1 MRFVYGVLQARHPQ
15 PQLAGIAGA
24 PIELV
29 RAGDLAAAVSDAPEG
44 LVLRD
49 EDAFVHLDV
58 LVALLA
64 DGPVLPVRFGTVVDD
79 DDAVCAGVLGDAAVA
94 GELEALADVVE
105 LHVDAA
111 ASGDRVWDALRPL
124 AVDAVG
130 RAADAFSWA
139 FLVRR
144 ADVETF
150 DKAVAHVVSEY
161 PEAEVR
167 YVGPLPPAHFTAARD
182 ADEQSDP
189 FRGDGSWG
197 W

>member
-29 RAGDLAAAVSDAPEG
+29 RSGDLAAAVSDAPDG

-64 DGPVLPVRFGTVVDD
+64 DGPVLPVRFGTVVED
-79 DDAVCAGVLGDAAVA
+79 DDAVCEGVLGDAAVA

-111 ASGDRVWDALRPL
+111 AAGDRVWDALRPL

-130 RAADAFSWA
+130 RGAGAFSWA

-144 ADVETF
+144 ADVQTF
-150 DKAVAHVVSEY
+150 DKAVADVGAEY
-161 PEAEVR
+161 PQAELR
-167 YVGPLPPAHFTAARD
+167 YVGPLPAAHFTNGGGEDGQPD
-182 ADEQSDP
+182 AFQ
-189 FRGDGSWG
+189 GDGSWG

>member
-24 PIELV
+24 PIDLV
-29 RAGDLAAAVSDAPEG
+29 RSGDLAAAVSDAPDG

-79 DDAVCAGVLGDAAVA
+79 DDAVCEGVLGDAALA
-94 GELEALADVVE
+94 GELEALADAVE
-105 LHVDAA
+105 LHVDATA
-111 ASGDRVWDALRPL
+111 AGDRVWDALRPL
-124 AVDAVG
+124 AVDAVE
-130 RAADAFSWA
+130 RAVGASSWA

-144 ADVETF
+144 ADVEAF
-150 DKAVAHVVSEY
+150 DKAVADVGAEY
-161 PEAEVR
+161 PEAGVR
-167 YVGPLPPAHFTAARD
+167 YVGPLPPARFTAARS
-182 ADEQSDP
+182 ADDQPDP